1 MTEWA
6 PILCGIASTWRFG
19 NATILAL
26 FQQAAP
32 PLHDEEQFLAVVLEE
47 LRKRPDLVDQWLRYS
62 LDKRTFRAPTCST
75 ASGQEATTWEVGIY
89 DIGGAYDV
97 VRYTDGSAACTD
109 FLYREATW
117 VLRGE

>member
-47 LRKRPDLVDQWLRYS
+47 LRKRPELVDQWLRYS
-62 LDKRTFRAPTCST
+62 LDKRSVPSPYLLDPKRPR
-75 ASGQEATTWEVGIY
+75 GDNMEVGIY

-109 FLYREATW
+109 FLDPEATW